1 MKHYRIILAFM
12 LVFAL
17 FAGSCKHEEKK
28 KNADIQSQ
36 KIKIVSL
43 TPSITKQLNLL
54 EVYDQVVGH
63 TSHCQSDSLKNS
75 HLVSTG
81 MEVNVE
87 KIATLKPDLILV
99 SSLTRDKIIKNLK
112 KLELNVRYLK
122 MPQSFEEICKQ
133 FMQIGSMVDQKK
145 KASDIIQRQ
154 KKRLDSLQRLI
165 PNEEKLNFFIEIGA
179 NPLFTATK
187 KSFMHEYIKY
197 ANGNNISA
205 NLKNGMVSR
214 ESVLSKNPD
223 VIIIVTMG
231 VVGKEE
237 KKVWQKYPNL
247 NANKKNN
254 IFIINADKA
263 SSPTP
268 ISFVDVTEKIINL
281 VYLQKNNP

>member
-1 MKHYRIILAFM
+1 M
-12 LVFAL
+12 LVFTL
-17 FAGSCKHEEKK
+17 FAGSCKHEGEK
-28 KNADIQSQ
+28 KNADLQSQ

-54 EVYDQVVGH
+54 KVYDQVVGH

-133 FMQIGSMVDQKK
+133 FMQIGSMVDQEK
-145 KASDIIQRQ
+145 KARHIIQKQ
-154 KKRLDSLQRLI
+154 KKRLDSLQNLI
-165 PNEEKLNFFIEIGA
+165 PNKEKLKFFVEIGA

-187 KSFMHEYIKY
+187 ESFMHDYIRY
-197 ANGNNISA
+197 ANGKNIA
-205 NLKNGMVSR
+205 ADLKNGMVSR

-247 NANKKNN
+247 NANKNNN
-254 IFIINADKA
+254 IFILNADKA

-268 ISFVDVTEKIINL
+268 VSFVDVTEKIINL
-281 VYLQKNNP
+281 VYLQKE